1 MKTVTYRKSAARA
14 LRKLPEKV
22 QTRIVDAL
30 NSYAETGEG
39 NVTKLVNKQGAR
51 LRVGDYRVI
60 LVEGKDEIEVLAVGH
75 RKDIYR

>member
-30 NSYAETGEG
+30 ISYAETGEG
-39 NVTKLVNKQGAR
+39 NVTKLVNREGAR

-60 LVEGKDEIEVLAVGH
+60 FGEGQEEIEVLAVGH